1 MNKFQSLIFSCF
13 SCVALGCNTTGI
25 RPLSTEE
32 ASNKAINLLATA
44 KNTTQWQRVQ
54 LVNNWVN
61 NAMEQSEDITIWS
74 EEDYWASPL
83 EAISKRAGDC
93 EDYAITKYLFL
104 REAGIPTRQL
114 FLSHVEY
121 ANQTAPHM
129 VLIYHNEYDNGYYV
143 LDNIITHIKP
153 WHNRPDLKYKF
164 SFNEKAVFT
173 GSPSKFLPING
184 SSPSQ
189 INQWRKTLSKWNM
202 EKLTLKAY

>member
-1 MNKFQSLIFSCF
+1 MNKFQSLIFSCV
-13 SCVALGCNTTGI
+13 SCVALGCSTTEI
-25 RPLSTEE
+25 RTLSTEE
-32 ASNKAINLLATA
+32 ASNKALNLLATA

-61 NAMEQSEDITIWS
+61 NAMEQSEDITIWG

-83 EAISKRAGDC
+83 EAISKRVGDC
-93 EDYAITKYLFL
+93 EDYAITKYFFL

-129 VLIYHNEYDNGYYV
+129 VLIYHNENDNGYYV

-153 WHNRPDLKYKF
+153 WHNRQDLQYKF